1 MQKKELKQM
10 EILLLTRKS
19 ELLREVEERFKKYQ
33 DENSGK
39 LTEIADIASSV
50 FNGDLEISV
59 AEEDI
64 RELKQIDEALVRIRS
79 GNYGTCE
86 YCGKPIKKARLKAIP
101 FATLCVSCKEE
112 EEGEGEG
119 IDRVAPT
126 KCDWENILGSSEN
139 GEIDET
145 DKVSSGKKIIDLEY
159 DDNKN

>member
-10 EILLLTRKS
+10 EILLLTRKN

-33 DENSGK
+33 DENSGR

-50 FNGDLEISV
+50 LSGDLEISV

-64 RELKQIDEALVRIRS
+64 RELKQIDDALVRIRS

-112 EEGEGEG
+112 EEREG

-126 KCDWENILGSSEN
+126 KCDWENILGNSEN

-145 DKVSSGKKIIDLEY
+145 DKLSSGKKIIDLEY
-159 DDNKN
+159 DDSKN